1 MTEPPPT
8 FAESALTQTTFETRT
23 GLKLAADV
31 LGSGERGAVVLAH
44 GGGQTRHSWGATAE
58 RLAELGWRAIS
69 LDLRGHGDSDWHPE
83 GDYQAL
89 SIGEDLI
96 DVAAGLDAPPALIGA
111 SLGGIAGLMAEAV
124 IAPGAFES
132 LTLVDI
138 IPRSDSQGA
147 AKILGFMNQN
157 VEQGFASLEEA
168 ADAIAAYLPH
178 RPKRTDLSGLSKN
191 LRLHADGRYR
201 WHWDPRFTT
210 GVRGEQAGSADR
222 RSVDFEAAC
231 RAIRIPVHVI
241 RGRMSELVSLEA
253 AQAFVA
259 ALKNGSLT
267 DVTGAGHM
275 VAGDRN
281 DVFMD
286 AVVAFLGRQ
295 EETARGL

>member
-1 MTEPPPT
+1 
-8 FAESALTQTTFETRT
+8 
-23 GLKLAADV
+23 
-31 LGSGERGAVVLAH
+31 
-44 GGGQTRHSWGATAE
+44 
-58 RLAELGWRAIS
+58 
-69 LDLRGHGDSDWHPE
+69 
-83 GDYQAL
+83 
-89 SIGEDLI
+89 
-96 DVAAGLDAPPALIGA
+96 
-111 SLGGIAGLMAEAV
+111 
-124 IAPGAFES
+124 
-132 LTLVDI
+132 
-138 IPRSDSQGA
+138 
-147 AKILGFMNQN
+147 MNQN

-178 RPKRTDLSGLSKN
+178 RPKRTDLSGLAKN

-201 WHWDPRFTT
+201 WHWDPKFTT
-210 GVRGEQAGSADR
+210 GVRGEQAGAPIDAAWTSRPPAA
-222 RSVDFEAAC
+222 RSE
-231 RAIRIPVHVI
+231 IPVHVI

>member
-1 MTEPPPT
+1 
-8 FAESALTQTTFETRT
+8 LTQTHFTTRG

-31 LGSGERGAVVLAH
+31 LGSGARGVVVLAH

-96 DVAAGLDAPPALIGA
+96 DVTATLDAPPALIGA

-124 IAPGAFES
+124 IAPGAFRS

-138 IPRSDSQGA
+138 IPRSDGQGA

-157 VEQGFASLEEA
+157 VAQGFASLEEA
-168 ADAIAAYLPH
+168 ADAIAAHLPH

-201 WHWDPRFTT
+201 WHWDPRFTS
-210 GVRGEQAGSADR
+210 GVRGGASAGADQR
-222 RSVDFEAAC
+222 GFDFEAAC
-231 RAIRIPVHVI
+231 RAIQIPVHVI

-253 AQAFVA
+253 AQGFVA
-259 ALKNGSLT
+259 ALRHGSLT
-267 DVTGAGHM
+267 DVSGAGHM

-286 AVVAFLGRQ
+286 AVVAFLDRQ
-295 EETARGL
+295 DNTPLAAG